1 MIRIFLV
8 LLVLFLSGCGFT
20 PMYSSKNTN
29 YKIISFEENIDNNL
43 TNYIQNSIN
52 VLSNENADKSFKIDL
67 KFNEE
72 ISIILKDSKGDPKKN
87 RLIISIDLK
96 GLTSI
101 TDHFLICSADT
112 DVQIKAIADNIRKN
126 TYTKPVRIEGY
137 EKMNWVILDYID
149 VVVHIFKNIER
160 EYYNLEKLWGDAK
173 TTTYSDDDS

>member
-96 GLTSI
+96 VL
-101 TDHFLICSADT
+101 DENEKLIST
-112 DVQIKAIADNIRKN
+112 REFSESFEYNIIDNKFN
-126 TYTKPVRIEGY
+126 SKQY
-137 EKMNWVILDYID
+137 EKNIKFNLVEDITQQIL
-149 VVVHIFKNIER
+149 VFLA
-160 EYYNLEKLWGDAK
+160 NL
-173 TTTYSDDDS
+173 

>member
-1 MIRIFLV
+1 MP
-8 LLVLFLSGCGFT
+8 T
-20 PMYSSKNTN
+20 DNTTSLDLA
-29 YKIISFEENIDNNL
+29 KTIAELAID
-43 TNYIQNSIN
+43 
-52 VLSNENADKSFKIDL
+52 
-67 KFNEE
+67 
-72 ISIILKDSKGDPKKN
+72 KKAE
-87 RLIISIDLK
+87 RVISIDLK

-160 EYYNLEKLWGDAK
+160 EYYSLEKLWGDAK
-173 TTTYSDDDS
+173 TITYSENDS